1 MRKRWYRIKGVSKDM
16 LEAWQEDLREDIL
29 VWVKN
34 DEVSL
39 RIRLT
44 WFQALV
50 MRLSMMKVNMQNPI
64 RLKLERD

>member
-1 MRKRWYRIKGVSKDM
+1 MKKRWYKIMGVSMDM

-44 WFQALV
+44 WFQAIC
-50 MRLSMMKVNMQNPI
+50 MRLSMMKINLSNPI
-64 RLKLERD
+64 SLRLERD